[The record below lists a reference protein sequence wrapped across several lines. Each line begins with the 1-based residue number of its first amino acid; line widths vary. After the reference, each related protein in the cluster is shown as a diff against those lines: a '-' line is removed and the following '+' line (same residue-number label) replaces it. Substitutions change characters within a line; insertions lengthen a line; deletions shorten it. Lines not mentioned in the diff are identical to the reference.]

1 MSHFTKLSNI
11 KFTDLEALKK
21 ALNLLKVEDSAIQVA
36 TDKKLTAQGYG
47 STQIHDADVVV
58 AGKSIG
64 SSTDIYFKKGSDG
77 SYQMVGD
84 TYTLGGFC
92 RSNEAVS
99 GQGPGDLIAQ
109 AYSYEVT
116 MQKLQEQG
124 FMVDGDF
131 VKDKEGNVT
140 LQAVKWG

>member
-21 ALNLLKVEDSAIQVA
+21 ALGLLKVDEGSIRVA

-47 STQIHDADVVV
+47 SAQIHDADVVV
-58 AGKSIG
+58 SGKALG
-64 SSTDIYFKKGSDG
+64 SSTDIYFKKATDG

-92 RSNEAVS
+92 RANEAVS
-99 GQGPGDLIAQ
+99 GQGAGDLIAQ

-124 FMVDGDF
+124 FMVDGNF
-131 VKDKEGNVT
+131 VKDKEGNIT
-140 LQAVKWG
+140 LQAVRW